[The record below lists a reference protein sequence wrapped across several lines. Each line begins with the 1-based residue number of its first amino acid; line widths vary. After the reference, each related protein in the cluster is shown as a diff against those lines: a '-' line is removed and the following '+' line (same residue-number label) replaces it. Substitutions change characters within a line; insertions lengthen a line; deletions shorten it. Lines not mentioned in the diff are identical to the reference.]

1 MLIGMG
7 SDAVRVKGMDRVWMG
22 GNGGC
27 LGVDKVGKGW
37 SVGLGCVL
45 RGLGLGEMV

>member
-7 SDAVRVKGMDRVWMG
+7 LDAVRVKGMDRVWMG

-27 LGVDKVGKGW
+27 LGVDKIGIEGRDGVWDWFGW
-37 SVGLGCVL
+37 DWGVF
-45 RGLGLGEMV
+45 

>member
-7 SDAVRVKGMDRVWMG
+7 LDAVRVKGMDRVWMG

-27 LGVDKVGKGW
+27 LGVDKVGIEGRDGVW
-37 SVGLGCVL
+37 DWGVF
-45 RGLGLGEMV
+45 